1 MDTYS
6 LTNFLYICEY
16 GSINKAAKAIHISQP
31 SLTHQV
37 QMLETELKV
46 KLFERSSSG
55 VSITKEGMLLK
66 ARAEQILALTDLLNK
81 ELANLSSNTHCAC
94 FGATTSS
101 IGFATD
107 MILSYDKADDLSVD
121 IKELNTY
128 ELINLLRDDKIDF
141 AFLRTPFVIS
151 DAFVF
156 KKLTNDHLTCVGKA
170 ELLPEEGDDISLE
183 TLSTLPLIINRRW
196 QDYIKVSSDTD
207 DMTLSYKYLCDDNRT
222 AYTMAQ
228 KGLGIAILP
237 FSEVKDTYETDGLAL
252 RKLENDRFTT
262 GIFLTYRKSRE
273 FPSYIRDFLNYVERF
288 AIN

>member
-6 LTNFLYICEY
+6 LSNFLYICKY
-16 GSINKAAKAIHISQP
+16 GSINKAAQAIHMSQP

-46 KLFERSSSG
+46 KLFERSTSG
-55 VSITKEGMLLK
+55 VTITNEGLILK
-66 ARAEQILALTDLLNK
+66 ARAEQILALTDLLKK
-81 ELANLSSNTHCAC
+81 ELTNVNSNSRSAC

-121 IKELNTY
+121 IKEFNTY

-151 DAFVF
+151 DAFEF
-156 KKLTNDHLTCVGKA
+156 KKLTNDCLTCVGKA
-170 ELLPEEGDDISLE
+170 ELFPEEEDMSLE
-183 TLSTLPLIINRRW
+183 TLSNLPLIINRRW

-222 AYTMAQ
+222 AYTMAK

-237 FSEVKDTYETDGLAL
+237 SSEVSSSYRADGLET

-262 GIFLTYRKSRE
+262 GIFLTYRKNRN
-273 FPSYIRDFLNYVERF
+273 FPPYIRDFLNYVERF
-288 AIN
+288 AIG